1 MPKPQ
6 PKKQPPPKKQPV
18 RQLRSPASDGYTKPV
33 GPDHPISTN
42 KLFDDLLRTFYY
54 TFKGYSGP
62 HPWGSWAR
70 PPGTES
76 RPLKVVNPNDAAGF
90 RKLIE
95 QHLNSPNV
103 RQRFL
108 RTLWELRVLL
118 RKVDT
123 RVPPAKRI
131 RVPYE

>member
-1 MPKPQ
+1 MQPKKKLPVKPQ
-6 PKKQPPPKKQPV
+6 PKKPV
-18 RQLRSPASDGYTKPV
+18 RAPASDGFTKPV
-33 GPDHPISTN
+33 GTEHPLSVN

-54 TFKGYSGP
+54 TFKGYNGP

-76 RPLKVVNPNDAAGF
+76 RPLKVVNPEQGAGF

-95 QHLNSPNV
+95 QHLNSPTV

-118 RKVDT
+118 RKVDST
-123 RVPPAKRI
+123 VPPVKRI